1 MYFHFSAFTI
11 ENNSLVSAMLLGEN
25 KMSAEDIAT
34 VIMDML
40 LIGVNTV
47 S

>member
-1 MYFHFSAFTI
+1 
-11 ENNSLVSAMLLGEN
+11 MLMGEER
-25 KMSAEDIAT
+25 MGAEDIAT

-47 S
+47 IESVLLDRNKLAC

>member
-1 MYFHFSAFTI
+1 
-11 ENNSLVSAMLLGEN
+11 MLLGEE
-25 KMSAEDIAT
+25 KMSPEDIAT

-47 S
+47 SKVKVIRLEFAYLAEG